1 MHTRFDKQT
10 IAAYYDVAVVTIKGK
25 FRYIY
30 IKKKS
35 IWILQTFSIKTW
47 LENNEKLKKL
57 GTYSFFLG
65 FVMSEKMW
73 EVVLCTE
80 LSIRI

>member
-1 MHTRFDKQT
+1 MHRRFDKQT

-30 IKKKS
+30 IKK
-35 IWILQTFSIKTW
+35 INLNFTNISIKTW

-57 GTYSFFLG
+57 STYSFFLG
-65 FVMSEKMW
+65 FIMSEKM
-73 EVVLCTE
+73 
-80 LSIRI
+80 